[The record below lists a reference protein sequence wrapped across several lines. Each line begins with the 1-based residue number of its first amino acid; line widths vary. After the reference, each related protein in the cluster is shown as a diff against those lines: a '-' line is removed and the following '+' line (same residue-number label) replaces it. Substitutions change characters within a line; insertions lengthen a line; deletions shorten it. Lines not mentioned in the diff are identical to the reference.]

1 MAFADYKPER
11 TEVRFGPDGRY
22 SAQIRALNVA
32 DLSRI
37 YGLYEAEIEDIY
49 RSLPTDGNFDPENL
63 ISKLP
68 ITIAAVV
75 RAAPEIIIEIIVT
88 SSGEDS
94 VAARAGIQS
103 MALSDQTDVIGAI
116 LGITAKAEGGLGKV
130 FGIVASLLKAN
141 LQGKSASL
149 TSALPSAA
157 S

>member
-22 SAQIRALNVA
+22 SAQIRALNVT
-32 DLSRI
+32 DISRI
-37 YGLYEAEIEDIY
+37 YGIYEFEIEDVY
-49 RSLPTDGNFDPENL
+49 RSLLTNGEFDPENL
-63 ISKLP
+63 VSRLP
-68 ITIAAVV
+68 STIASIL
-75 RAAPEIIIEIIVT
+75 RTAPDIITEIIVT
-88 SSGEDS
+88 SSGEEE
-94 VAARAGIQS
+94 ARAAIQS

-130 FGIVASLLKAN
+130 FGIVASLLKAS
-141 LQGKSASL
+141 LEGKSASL